1 MDVNKLISSIITLL
15 VGIAVF
21 IVGMNLM
28 SSGLKKST
36 GKGVRTLFKK
46 TQNNPVA
53 GMGIG
58 VATTALVQSSSTT
71 SIMVIGFVATGIMTI
86 YQGVSVILGGYI
98 GTTVTG
104 LIASLSS
111 FPISKYFVL
120 LAVAGVIM
128 MFFKKEKIKNIGEIV
143 TGLGL
148 LFFGLSTMSSSVKA
162 DTAPEMYEI
171 VTNVFNATNFPLL
184 LFLIGIVF
192 TSLVQ
197 SSSATAG
204 IAIVMVGSGAINLES
219 GFYLMLGA
227 GIGTVIPMLLASIGG
242 NVNVKRTTAICVF
255 IRIVTCTLCTLL
267 IWPFKN
273 GDGNYIS
280 DFFYYVFKNNELALA
295 MFVLAYNLIFM
306 LGFLPLIKPLE
317 KLFTKLIKDKE
328 EEKRKQELKFIN
340 DNLLKSPSLALYQT
354 KREIERMSHLAQKNL
369 NIGFEMLMTLDMSQK
384 DELNNREDKI
394 DYINNA
400 ITQYLIKLSPNVTSS
415 DEKVIGGY
423 FHVINDIERIGD
435 HAANFKDMAQKM
447 SDNDLAFSEV
457 AHEEFRKMYGL
468 IQQMFDISLKVFEDH
483 NDFDI
488 KQLHDLEAQTD
499 KLKEELSTAHF
510 NRLKDNKC
518 NVELSPFYSQLVT
531 ELERIGDHLTNV
543 GYSFVNPTG
552 DDPLD
557 K

>member
-1 MDVNKLISSIITLL
+1 
-15 VGIAVF
+15 
-21 IVGMNLM
+21 M

-46 TQNNPVA
+46 TQNNSLA
-53 GMGIG
+53 GLGIG
-58 VATTALVQSSSTT
+58 VATTALVQSSATT
-71 SIMVIGFVATGIMTI
+71 SIMAIGFVATGIMTI
-86 YQGVSVILGGYI
+86 YQGVSVILGAYI

-120 LAVAGVIM
+120 LSVIGVIM
-128 MFFKKEKIKNIGEIV
+128 MFIKKEKIKNIGEIV

-148 LFFGLSTMSSSVKA
+148 LFFGLSTMSSSVSSSA
-162 DTAPEMYEI
+162 SPEMYDL
-171 VTNVFNATNFPLL
+171 VKSMFNATSFPLL
-184 LFLIGIVF
+184 LLLIGVVF
-192 TSLVQ
+192 TALVQ

-227 GIGTVIPMLLASIGG
+227 GIGTVVPMLIATIGG
-242 NVNVKRTTAICVF
+242 NINVKRTSAICVF
-255 IRIVTCTLCTLL
+255 IRIVTCTLLTLL

-273 GDGNYIS
+273 GEGNYIS
-280 DFFYYVFKNNELALA
+280 DFFYNVFQNNELALA
-295 MFVLAYNLIFM
+295 MFVLTYNLIFM
-306 LGFLPLIKPLE
+306 FAFLPLIKPLE

-328 EEKRKQELKFIN
+328 AEKKKQELKFIN

-354 KREIERMSHLAQKNL
+354 KKEIERMAHLSQKNL
-369 NIGFEMLMTLDMSQK
+369 DIGFNMLMTMDFALQEDLAS
-384 DELNNREDKI
+384 REDKI

-435 HAANFKDMAQKM
+435 HAANFMNMAKKM
-447 SDNDLAFSEV
+447 SENDLTFSAI
-457 AHEEFRKMYGL
+457 AHEEFQKMYAL
-468 IQQMFDISLKVFEDH
+468 IKEMFDMSLNIFDDNKA
-483 NDFDI
+483 FDI
-488 KQLHDLEAQTD
+488 QIIHNIEEQIDV
-499 KLKEELSTAHF
+499 LKEELSTAHF
-510 NRLKDNKC
+510 NRLRENKC

-531 ELERIGDHLTNV
+531 ELERVGDHLTNI

>member
-1 MDVNKLISSIITLL
+1 MDSIVSSIITLL
-15 VGIAVF
+15 VGVAVF

-46 TQNNPVA
+46 TQNKPIA
-53 GMGIG
+53 GLGIG
-58 VATTALVQSSSTT
+58 VATTALVQSSATT
-71 SIMVIGFVATGIMTI
+71 SIMVIGFVATSIMTI
-86 YQGVSVILGGYI
+86 YQGVAVILGSYI
-98 GTTVTG
+98 GTTVTA

-120 LAVAGVIM
+120 LAVLGIVM
-128 MFFKKEKIKNIGEIV
+128 MFIKKEKVKNIGEIV

-148 LFFGLSTMSSSVKA
+148 LFFGLQTMSSSVSA
-162 DTAPEMYEI
+162 TAAPEMYEV
-171 VTNVFNATNFPLL
+171 VTNIFNATIFPLL

-192 TSLVQ
+192 TALVQ

-227 GIGTVIPMLLASIGG
+227 GIGTVVPMLLASIGG
-242 NVNVKRTTAICVF
+242 NINVKRTTAICLFV
-255 IRIVTCTLCTLL
+255 RIVVCTFVTLL
-267 IWPFKN
+267 IWPFRN
-273 GDGNYIS
+273 ADGNYIS
-280 DFFYYVFKNNELALA
+280 NFFYMVFQNNELALA

-306 LGFLPLIKPLE
+306 LAFLPLIKPLE

-354 KREIERMSHLAQKNL
+354 KREIERMAYLAQKNL
-369 NIGFEMLMTLDMSQK
+369 NIGFEMLMTLDMSLK
-384 DELNNREDKI
+384 DELSGREDKI

-400 ITQYLIKLSPNVTSS
+400 ITSYLIKLSPNVTSS

-435 HAANFKDMAQKM
+435 HACNFKDMAQKM
-447 SDNDLAFSEV
+447 GDNDLAFSEI
-457 AHEEFRKMYGL
+457 AHEEFRRMYGV

-488 KQLHDLEAQTD
+488 KQLHDLEAQVD
-499 KLKEELSTAHF
+499 KLKEELSNAHF
-510 NRLKDNKC
+510 NRLRENKC

>member
-1 MDVNKLISSIITLL
+1 MDLVTSVITLL

-46 TQNNPVA
+46 TQNNSFA
-53 GMGIG
+53 GLGIG
-58 VATTALVQSSSTT
+58 IATTALVQSSATT

-86 YQGVSVILGGYI
+86 YQGVSVTLGAYI

-111 FPISKYFVL
+111 FPVSKYFVL
-120 LAVAGVIM
+120 LAVVGVIL
-128 MFFKKEKIKNIGEIV
+128 MFIKKERVKNIGEIV

-148 LFFGLSTMSSSVKA
+148 LFFGLSTMSSSVSQSQ
-162 DTAPEMYEI
+162 APEMYEL
-171 VTNVFNATNFPLL
+171 VTNVFNATSFPLL
-184 LFLIGIVF
+184 LLLIGAVF
-192 TSLVQ
+192 TALVQ
-197 SSSATAG
+197 SSSATSG
-204 IAIVMVGSGAINLES
+204 IAIVMVASGAINLES

-227 GIGTVIPMLLASIGG
+227 GIGTIVPTLIASIGG
-242 NVNVKRTTAICVF
+242 NVNVKRTALICLF
-255 IRIVTCTLCTLL
+255 IRLLTCTVATCL

-273 GDGNYIS
+273 GEGNYIS
-280 DFFYYVFKNNELALA
+280 DFYYNVFGSNGLALA
-295 MFVLAYNLIFM
+295 MFVLSYNLIFM
-306 LGFLPLIKPLE
+306 LAFLPLIKPLE

-328 EEKRKQELKFIN
+328 EEKRKQSLKFIN
-340 DNLLKSPSLALYQT
+340 DNLLRSPSLALYQV
-354 KREIERMSHLAQKNL
+354 KKEIERMAQLSQKNL
-369 NIGFEMLMTLDMSQK
+369 QIGFDMLMTMDFTKRQ
-384 DELNNREDKI
+384 ELEEREDKI

-400 ITQYLIKLSPNVTSS
+400 ITSYLIKLSPNVTEK
-415 DEKVIGGY
+415 DEKVVGGY

-435 HAANFKDMAQKM
+435 HAANFKDMALKM
-447 SDNDLAFSEV
+447 NENDLVFSEI
-457 AHEEFRKMYGL
+457 AKEEFARMYAL
-468 IQQMFDISLKVFEDH
+468 IKEMYDMSMNIFDNH
-483 NDFDI
+483 HAFDI
-488 KQLHDLEAQTD
+488 KRIHDIEAQTD
-499 KLKEELSTAHF
+499 ILKEELSTAHF
-510 NRLKDNKC
+510 NRLRDNKC

-557 K
+557 KN